1 MRVLELKQVKKQKNK
16 AESFDLA
23 DVRCPY
29 FDRFYRGKSIKCEGF
44 GKQGSYLI
52 CGFTTENEWVNHVN
66 LYCNCD
72 WDVCPVAKV
81 LTQRYEGVT

>member
-1 MRVLELKQVKKQKNK
+1 MRVLKLRRPKKEKEDAKN
-16 AESFDLA
+16 FNLA

-44 GKQGSYLI
+44 GKDGSYLI
-52 CGFTTENEWVNHVN
+52 CGFATENEWVNHVN

-72 WDVCPVAKV
+72 WEMCPVARV
-81 LTQRYEGVT
+81 LTDKYENE